1 MCRLMCNSQ
10 SALFDDSIKMDSKD
24 WNWDLIIELNE
35 AANTAYGAEHY
46 IESAAIYFQLVEVCL
61 RVAISYMALKAGF
74 DSSKTEKLM
83 REDDRFSR
91 LADYFHF
98 FHANENFYKRLKEF
112 NTKRN
117 KIFHDLFFKFES
129 REALTKE
136 LKEFIKEAGELFKGL
151 GKICEVEKR

>member
-1 MCRLMCNSQ
+1 MHHLMGKSQ
-10 SALFDDSIKMDSKD
+10 SALFDDRIKMETKD
-24 WNWDLIIELNE
+24 LNWDLIIELNE

-61 RVAISYMALKAGF
+61 RVTISYMGLKAGF

-91 LADYFHF
+91 LVEYFHF

-112 NTKRN
+112 NRKRN
-117 KIFHDLFFKFES
+117 KIFHDLFLRFES

-136 LKEFIKEAGELFKGL
+136 LKEFIEEARELFIGL
-151 GKICEVEKR
+151 GKICGVEKR